1 MKIFEKHHIHYY
13 RVVAYRRQIR
23 EIFAPREEE
32 REILGRKVFGEDSR
46 IFQIPDK
53 FYGPPRGR
61 FTSGY
66 ERSSEPML
74 TRTKDIYY
82 PRVCTVY
89 IYTTHHTRI
98 HTHTQRSTDA
108 RMCTV
113 NTLRGCVCV
122 SIIKLSTYI

>member
-1 MKIFEKHHIHYY
+1 MSTKNIKIFETPYILLS
-13 RVVAYRRQIR
+13 RRCMPPTDSR
-23 EIFAPREEE
+23 SRDFRATRRAEEG
-32 REILGRKVFGEDSR
+32 EILGRKVFGEDSR

-82 PRVCTVY
+82 PRVCTMY
-89 IYTTHHTRI
+89 IYVAHHTPI
-98 HTHTQRSTDA
+98 D
-108 RMCTV
+108 
-113 NTLRGCVCV
+113 
-122 SIIKLSTYI
+122 